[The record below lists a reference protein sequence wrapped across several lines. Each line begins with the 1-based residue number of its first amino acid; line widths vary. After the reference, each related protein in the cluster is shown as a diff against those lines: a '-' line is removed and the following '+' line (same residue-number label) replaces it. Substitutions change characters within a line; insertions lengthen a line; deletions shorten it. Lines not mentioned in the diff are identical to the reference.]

1 MAVPF
6 VKSPNHTP
14 ARGRRIDLVVIHT
27 METPERP
34 GAAEA
39 VAHWF
44 SQPRSE
50 VSAHYCVDADS
61 IVQCVRE
68 VDIAWHARGANGRS
82 IGVEL
87 AGFAKQTADRWGDA
101 YSRAML
107 RRAARLV
114 AEICERHDI
123 PPVWLDADDLRD
135 GRPGITGHAQVSD
148 AFERTDHWD
157 PGPAFP
163 VERFLRLVVA
173 ALGGQIEAAT
183 WSSAERSPPASSS
196 S

>member
-6 VKSPNHTP
+6 VKSPNYTP
-14 ARGRRIDLVVIHT
+14 TRGRNIELVVMHT
-27 METPERP
+27 METRERP

-39 VAHWF
+39 VAKWF
-44 SQPRSE
+44 AQPPSE

-68 VDIAWHARGANGRS
+68 PNIAWHARGANRRS

-87 AGFAKQTADRWGDA
+87 AGFARQTAAGWADA

-114 AEICERHDI
+114 ADICERHGI
-123 PPVWLDADDLRD
+123 PIVWLESDDLRD
-135 GRPGITGHAQVSD
+135 ERAGITGHAQVSA
-148 AFERTDHWD
+148 AFGLSDHWD

-163 VERFLRLVVA
+163 IEQFLRLVVA
-173 ALGGQIEAAT
+173 AQGGQIEAAT
-183 WSSAERSPPASSS
+183 SSSAALSPPASSS